1 MIIQLENLN
10 ICTINKKN
18 LIMKKFFLSIA
29 FFICLAIYS
38 NVNAQGLGVG
48 IKAGVNFAN
57 QSITDISTSSRTGF
71 HAGAY
76 AVIAFS
82 EKWGI
87 QPELIYS
94 AQGSEL
100 PNETSEFNYMSIPI
114 LLRWKLA
121 SVLSVHAGP
130 QFSTLLD
137 AKIDGDNIKDDIK
150 NSDFG
155 LALGAAVH
163 LPLGLNGGVRYV
175 WGFTNVSDLQ
185 NDTEVKNS
193 VVQVFVGWT
202 IIGAK

>member
-1 MIIQLENLN
+1 
-10 ICTINKKN
+10 
-18 LIMKKFFLSIA
+18 MKKIFLSFTLLSIT
-29 FFICLAIYS
+29 AIFS
-38 NVNAQGLGVG
+38 TVNAQGLGIG
-48 IKAGVNFAN
+48 IKGGVNFAN
-57 QSITDISTSSRTGF
+57 QSITDINTNSRTGF
-71 HAGAY
+71 HVGAY

-87 QPELIYS
+87 QPELLYS

-100 PNETSEFNYMSIPI
+100 PDETSEFNYMSIPI

-155 LALGAAVH
+155 LALGATVH

-185 NDTEVKNS
+185 DDTEVKNS